1 MVYFI
6 KSLVLIASVFLVTT
20 FFSSKFLTSEEFV
33 NGVEYTR
40 KPQSEVFVLSIPLTI
55 IILFIYQKLAEK
67 FDL

>member
-1 MVYFI
+1 MTNVV
-6 KSLVLIASVFLVTT
+6 KSLIVIASVFLVTT
-20 FFSSKFLTSEEFV
+20 VFADKFLTSNEFI

-40 KPQSEVFVLSIPLTI
+40 KPQGEVFILSIPLTI

>member
-1 MVYFI
+1 MTNVV
-6 KSLVLIASVFLVTT
+6 KSLIVIASVFIVTT
-20 FFSSKFLTSEEFV
+20 VFAGKFLTSDEFI

-40 KPQSEVFVLSIPLTI
+40 KPQGEVFMLSIPLTI